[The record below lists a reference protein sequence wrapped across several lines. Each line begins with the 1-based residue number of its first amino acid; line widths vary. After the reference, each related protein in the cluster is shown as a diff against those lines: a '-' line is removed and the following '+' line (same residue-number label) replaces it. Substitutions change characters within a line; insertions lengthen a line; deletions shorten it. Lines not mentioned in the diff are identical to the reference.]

1 MRECDITC
9 AMRKPTMVRPLTEE
23 ERNTL
28 TAGLRSSN
36 AFVLR
41 RCQIVLA
48 SERGEYAPAIGRTV
62 GCDDETVRR
71 ILRAFNA
78 HGVAVLQRGS
88 CRPQTVQAAFRP
100 EAADQLCELLH
111 HSPRTFG
118 KATSLWTLDL
128 AAEVSFERGLTA
140 RQVSGE
146 TVRTTLQR
154 KNVGWKRAKHW
165 LTSPDPAYARK
176 KTHGTA

>member
-1 MRECDITC
+1 MRECDITRT
-9 AMRKPTMVRPLTEE
+9 MRKPTLVRPLTED

-48 SERGEYAPAIGRTV
+48 SDRGEYAPAIGRVV

-71 ILRAFNA
+71 VVRGFNA

-88 CRPQTVQAAFRP
+88 CRPQTVQGAFSP
-100 EAADQLCELLH
+100 ETADRLCELLH

-118 KATSLWTLDL
+118 KPTSLWTLDL
-128 AAEVSFERGLTA
+128 AAEVGFEQGLTA
-140 RQVSGE
+140 HQVSGE
-146 TVRTTLQR
+146 TVRMTLQR
-154 KNVGWKRAKHW
+154 KNVTWKRAKHW